1 LENVKNF
8 KVYGAEGGGK
18 VRYSEAISVVV
29 LLLIVL
35 IGALGIY
42 QIHFN
47 TLMPIEPYESAVGM
61 PWRLLVAL
69 YVFFVVS
76 TTGLCIV
83 ASLGE
88 VFGVKQLEPIVKE
101 GLLLALVTILI
112 GLMTIGLE
120 IERVERGYFAIAG
133 HTNPE
138 SVMFWMIMFYV
149 LYVIFLIIEMW
160 FYFRDDLIKQAEEKG
175 IRGFIGKLLSLSVF
189 SESLLKSDRETNKQF
204 AKAIGFVT
212 VVTAI
217 IAHSNLGALFA
228 VNYLP
233 FWHGALL
240 PVYFI
245 LSAIVSGAALTIIAA
260 ILTDWIR
267 GVKIAGERYEALQ
280 MLRFVLGFS
289 LVVTAFF
296 TAWKFII
303 KAYPTAGWFSNE
315 AVSVF
320 LVGEYA
326 FNFWFFEILI
336 GLLIPLII
344 LASPAGRSVDGL
356 FVAAFLTIVGIFFL
370 RIDLVMGGQVLKLI
384 SGIGVEAMSV
394 HPFEVMA
401 TAGFLSLVVL
411 MYYVLYRILPMEG

>member
-1 LENVKNF
+1 
-8 KVYGAEGGGK
+8 
-18 VRYSEAISVVV
+18 
-29 LLLIVL
+29 
-35 IGALGIY
+35 
-42 QIHFN
+42 
-47 TLMPIEPYESAVGM
+47 
-61 PWRLLVAL
+61 
-69 YVFFVVS
+69 
-76 TTGLCIV
+76 
-83 ASLGE
+83 
-88 VFGVKQLEPIVKE
+88 
-101 GLLLALVTILI
+101 
-112 GLMTIGLE
+112 
-120 IERVERGYFAIAG
+120 
-133 HTNPE
+133 
-138 SVMFWMIMFYV
+138 
-149 LYVIFLIIEMW
+149 
-160 FYFRDDLIKQAEEKG
+160 LIKQAEEKG